1 MDTKTRHRNIR
12 KNVKK
17 HRKKKPTTYDKHHMT
32 PSDKRFVKMKQLNQ
46 KHKHKASKKTL
57 EKRINETQCCD
68 CKKTQQKKLFSVNQW
83 SKKRP
88 TCRECICTI
97 VVEEKRIA
105 KEKSL
110 LKKCHKYILPRV
122 GAILPTTTTL
132 S

>member
-1 MDTKTRHRNIR
+1 
-12 KNVKK
+12 
-17 HRKKKPTTYDKHHMT
+17 MT

-110 LKKCHKYILPRV
+110 LKKCHKIYSSTRRSHSSYDQF
-122 GAILPTTTTL
+122 TMCKTL
-132 S
+132 RHQI